1 MSNTR
6 KMLLLDQAE
15 VERLRQRQ
23 LKEYDPTL
31 GAMARATMEIEEVL
45 SNRNLTDEDK
55 LQLLG
60 TLQERFRKLK
70 ATLGPVPVVSPVVV
84 APPAVAAPTVDAQPV
99 EDEDVQYAK
108 IKETL
113 DRYGHVLRPSKQGE
127 LVFRNKTVPGSSY
140 HQIMNAVLTGEQFD
154 LPGFQEFIQGL
165 NIVHVPRTL
174 FKNEKFLEHLEGA
187 APAPVKA
194 EVPAAPKTGKK
205 QKGKGSTHPPPG
217 KRPHIIWLYH

>member
-1 MSNTR
+1 MSTTR

-45 SNRNLTDEDK
+45 TNRNLTDEDK

-60 TLQERFRKLK
+60 SLQERFRKLK

-84 APPAVAAPTVDAQPV
+84 APAATPAAAPAD
-99 EDEDVQYAK
+99 DEDVQYAK
-108 IKETL
+108 IKEKL

-140 HQIMNAVLTGEQFD
+140 HQIMDAVLTGEHFD
-154 LPGFQEFIQGL
+154 LPGFQEFVQGL

-187 APAPVKA
+187 APDPVKA

-205 QKGKGSTHPPPG
+205 QKGKGQPPPG